1 MGSDLSFLEILRRR
15 RGVLGISF
23 VIFRLPALNQ
33 MKQSE
38 DSSDAVQIQL
48 LQFRIKFAS
57 ISRVE

>member
-15 RGVLGISF
+15 RGVLEISF

-38 DSSDAVQIQL
+38 DSSDAV
-48 LQFRIKFAS
+48 RYNYYS
-57 ISRVE
+57 SG